1 MEKALW
7 YFDVVSPFAYIHFH
21 GMQRLRERLD
31 IQAVPVLFAGLL
43 KHWGGK
49 GPAEIA
55 PKRLHTY
62 RYCVWVASQHGLR
75 FWMPKRHPFNPLAA
89 QRLLVALGAT
99 DAAVGTAFDFVYG
112 TGHDPEEEFTLLAET
127 LGAVDASPLVASSD
141 VKQGLIANT
150 QRAIDAG
157 VFGVP
162 TLVIRNQ
169 LFWGGDTTEWALRY
183 LDDPVLFERPEY
195 RAAAATEFGVAR
207 R

>member
-21 GMQRLRERLD
+21 SMQRLRERLD

-75 FWMPKRHPFNPLAA
+75 FRMPKRHPFNPLAA

-112 TGHDPEEEFTLLAET
+112 TGHDPEEEFTSLAET
-127 LGAVDASPLVASSD
+127 LGAVDASALVASSD

-183 LDDPVLFERPEY
+183 LNDPVLFERPEY